1 MVKKKISVRKHKR
14 HLPSG
19 KITTVKA
26 HTRRIDAVRPYTN
39 YRDAKKELED
49 DSEEIKE
56 KAEDLEEVLTEKDIK
71 KVSKKWNKIIE
82 RHEEST
88 EKDRADLN
96 NLILEQNIVNL
107 NRALNEKEL
116 DDFAKEINSRL
127 EKNDKQVITTEDAK
141 YLNSVVNK

>member
-26 HTRRIDAVRPYTN
+26 HTRRIDAVHPYTN
-39 YRDAKKELED
+39 YHDAKKEL
-49 DSEEIKE
+49 EEIKE
-56 KAEDLEEVLTEKDIK
+56 KAEDLEEFLTEKDIK

-88 EKDRADLN
+88 EEDRADLN

-116 DDFAKEINSRL
+116 DDFAKEMNSRI
-127 EKNDKQVITTEDAK
+127 EKNGKKVITKEDAK